1 MKAIAGDGRPGAA
14 SAAGPP
20 LPSRR
25 RPRATLYRYVA
36 REAVLPA
43 AFGLFGLTAVVLTA
57 SLLELSDLVIN
68 RGVGAGVVARL
79 LFYEGV
85 PVASRMLPFAVLVGA
100 LVAVGRLG
108 ADREVLALE
117 SLGIAASRLV
127 GPVVAFATAATGL
140 ALLLSVIG
148 TPWASLRFDETLADV
163 SRSKPWASLRAGA
176 VSEFGEWQLEARQ
189 VSAAGDELDGVLLRV
204 PDFRET
210 VFARE
215 GLLATSGDGSV
226 EITLADGSIVLEPNG
241 RAGQLLF
248 EQATTLLPEGG
259 TSLERRER
267 DRIPNLPLP
276 ELLARA
282 RSFEATPRNPL
293 PRAAL
298 ELHRRFAYPL
308 ATLVFGVLAAPLC
321 LVRGK
326 LSRATGGVMG
336 LVATLSYYGLM
347 QLGEGLVQARLLGPA
362 LGAWLANLS
371 MGALALLLLLH
382 ARRQGALGSS
392 FERSPLRR
400 RRLRRAAG
408 PGRQRIRRHALPRY
422 VAGRALQLLGL
433 SFAILFV
440 AYFLIDLMDRLAWF
454 SKYEASATEILRFYG
469 ARVWL
474 LASRAAPMAMLVG
487 TSLTVSLLAA
497 EGELIGMRACGIPAP
512 RALLPVLLIAA
523 CVAPL
528 YFLLNNVV
536 VPHTNALADQL
547 KETEIKEEYY
557 AARREQ
563 RKTGYRS
570 RSGAQ
575 VLEAA
580 FFDPERGQARDITIF
595 DLGPDGLPRSR
606 TDAVR
611 GRHIGHGWWRLTG
624 PTRVEVEPGRL
635 LRVPAPRHAQ
645 LGETVEAEVDTMHL
659 SAREIAREIEEVE
672 ADGFDATPFRV
683 DFHVRLAEPLSC
695 LVLPALV
702 LLFAVGGPP
711 FPTPAQTLL
720 VSAVVGVSYVLLVA
734 VSSSLGRGGM
744 VPPIVSAW
752 APIAFFALLTT
763 AAALRLT
770 RRL

>member
-1 MKAIAGDGRPGAA
+1 MKAIAGDEHREGGGGTR
-14 SAAGPP
+14 SP
-20 LPSRR
+20 LPLRR
-25 RPRATLYRYVA
+25 RPGATLYRYVG
-36 REAVLPA
+36 REALVPA

-100 LVAVGRLG
+100 LVAIGRLG

-117 SLGIAASRLV
+117 ASGVAASRLV
-127 GPVVAFATAATGL
+127 GPVVAFAGAATGV
-140 ALLLSVIG
+140 ALLLSAFA

-163 SRSKPWASLRAGA
+163 ARNKPWASLRAGA
-176 VSEFGEWQLEARQ
+176 VSEFGDWQLEARQ
-189 VSAAGDELDGVLLRV
+189 VSAAGDELDGVLLWV
-204 PDFRET
+204 PDLSET
-210 VFARE
+210 VFART
-215 GLLATSGDGSV
+215 GQLATTGDGSV
-226 EITLADGSIVLEPNG
+226 EITLEDGSLVLEPNG
-241 RAGQLLF
+241 RTAQLLF
-248 EQATTLLPEGG
+248 QEATTLLPEGG
-259 TSLERRER
+259 TGLERRER
-267 DRIPNLPLP
+267 DRIPNLPLG
-276 ELLARA
+276 ELVARA
-282 RSFEATPRNPL
+282 RAQAESAHEAL

-298 ELHRRFAYPL
+298 ELHRRFAYPV

-336 LVATLSYYGLM
+336 LLATLSYYGLM
-347 QLGEGLVQARLLGPA
+347 QLGEGLVQARVAGPA
-362 LGAWLANLS
+362 LGAWFPNLL
-371 MGALALLLLLH
+371 MGALAGLLLLH
-382 ARRQGALGSS
+382 ARRQGVLGSS
-392 FERSPLRR
+392 FERSPRR
-400 RRLRRAAG
+400 RRAREAVGLGGRRLRRF
-408 PGRQRIRRHALPRY
+408 ALPRY

-440 AYFLIDLMDRLAWF
+440 AYFLIDLMDRLSWF
-454 SKYEASATEILRFYG
+454 SKYDASAGEILRFYG

-474 LASRAAPMAMLVG
+474 LASRATPMAMLVG
-487 TSLTVSLLAA
+487 ASLTVSLLAA

-523 CVAPL
+523 IVAPL

-536 VPHTNALADQL
+536 VPQTNALADEL
-547 KETEIKEEYY
+547 KETEIKDEYY

-563 RKTGYRS
+563 RKAGYRS
-570 RSGAQ
+570 RSGGQ

-580 FFDPERGQARDITIF
+580 LFDPDLGQARGITIF
-595 DLGPDGLPRSR
+595 DLGDDGLPTSR
-606 TDAVR
+606 TDAVT
-611 GRHIGHGWWRLTG
+611 GRHIGHGWWRLTT

-645 LGETVEAEVDTMHL
+645 LGDTVQAEVDTMHL
-659 SAREIAREIEEVE
+659 SAREIAHEVAAVE

-683 DFHVRLAEPLSC
+683 DFHVRLAEPFAC

-734 VSSSLGRGGM
+734 VSSSLGRGGV

-752 APIAFFALLTT
+752 APIASFALLTT
-763 AAALRLT
+763 AMACRLA